1 MQKKHIGKIIVIGII
16 VLFIGI
22 GLLPSVSSLNFRFSD
37 FNNRIDILLE
47 HKRVQND
54 IIFSDDFDDG
64 DIGDW
69 TVTTT
74 GSGVFEVSSDKY
86 VSPPYSVHMNSKGNS
101 KAMGVSPEYD
111 LNLSKDYNVSFD
123 FLIPDTDNH
132 WFEVFNNHHIYL
144 LIDYENDLKYYDGQ
158 NAGLI
163 MELNT
168 DGWYE
173 LKLIVYISSST
184 YDVFIDNQFKL
195 SCPFWIHSG
204 WEDNFRIGDRADG
217 STDKGEAFWD
227 NFMIIQNQSIPN
239 NPPDKPDINGPTSG
253 KPGEE
258 LCWAFH
264 TTDPDSDVIKY
275 IIDWGDGTSDETDC
289 YPSCTPVTVCHT
301 WNKTGEFLLSV
312 YAQECPDGLVGP
324 TATLKLTIPRIRTR
338 AWCRFFDM
346 FPILHRILKLK
357 K

>member
-1 MQKKHIGKIIVIGII
+1 MKENHISKSVAVGII
-16 VLFIGI
+16 VLFIGA
-22 GLLPSVSSLNFRFSD
+22 GLLPIVSSLNFKFYT
-37 FNNRIDILLE
+37 FNNSINILSDY
-47 HKRVQND
+47 KRVQND
-54 IIFSDDFDDG
+54 IIFSDNFDDG
-64 DIGDW
+64 DISDW
-69 TVTTT
+69 TVVTT
-74 GSGVFEVSSDKY
+74 GSGVFEVSSDEY
-86 VSPPYSVHMNSKGNS
+86 VSPPYSVHMNSKENS
-101 KAMGVSPEYD
+101 KAMGESPVYD

-123 FLIPDTDNH
+123 FFIPDTDNH

-168 DGWYE
+168 DEWYR

-239 NPPDKPDINGPTSG
+239 NPPDKPVIKGPPNG
-253 KPGEE
+253 KPGIEYTF
-258 LCWAFH
+258 CIT
-264 TTDPDSDVIKY
+264 TTDPDGDSLHAIF
-275 IIDWGDGTSDETDC
+275 DWGDGTSSGWLGTFESGEEICDN
-289 YPSCTPVTVCHT
+289 HT
-301 WNKTGEFLLSV
+301 WNDRGNYIITVTLRDDYGATV
-312 YAQECPDGLVGP
+312 
-324 TATLKLTIPRIRTR
+324 TATLEISIPRARTY
-338 AWCRFFDM
+338 CLRFADM
-346 FPILHRILKLK
+346 FPILQRILNYIL
-357 K
+357 